1 MTQKKLRLV
10 RARLFGRCPV
20 RLGAWHVDAGC
31 TARRSARPLQSA
43 AHGCGMRSPYAPQT
57 RSPRL
62 TT

>member
-20 RLGAWHVDAGC
+20 RRGAWYVDTECAS
-31 TARRSARPLQSA
+31 RRSPRPYQRA
-43 AHGCGMRSPYAPQT
+43 AHGCGIRSLRAPQT